1 MTRKMLRGNE
11 NKGGKTMKKAIV
23 AALMVVLLTSG
34 LLVGC
39 GGAVKGSGNLETQ
52 TFDFTGFTHVE
63 VGHAFEIELVQ
74 SDSYGV
80 TITADDN
87 LFKYIQVSKEGATL
101 KIGVEPITALWS
113 ATLKAEITMPQLRG
127 LALSGATRGTVSGF
141 SSTEN
146 LDIKVS
152 GASSLDLVEMS
163 AGDIDFEISG
173 AGRVTGDIIAG
184 DADFEVSGASS
195 VQLQGSASDIVIDV
209 SGASRAELAAFPVN
223 NADVKLSGASR
234 GTVNMDGRLD
244 VNLSGASRL
253 NYLGNPTLG
262 TFDVSGASTLEQK

>member
-1 MTRKMLRGNE
+1 
-11 NKGGKTMKKAIV
+11 MKKAIV
-23 AALMVVLLTSG
+23 AVLTVVLLTSG
-34 LLVGC
+34 LLAGC
-39 GGAVKGSGNLETQ
+39 GGVVKGSGNLETQ
-52 TFDFTGFTHVE
+52 TFDFTGFTRVE
-63 VGHAFEIELVQ
+63 VGHAFEVEIVQ
-74 SDSYGV
+74 SDSYSV

-87 LFKYIQVSKEGATL
+87 LFKYIQVSKEGGTL
-101 KIGVEPITALWS
+101 KIGLKPITTSWS
-113 ATLKAEITMPQLRG
+113 ATLRAEITMPQLSG

-163 AGDIDFEISG
+163 ASDIDFEISG
-173 AGRVTGDIIAG
+173 ASRVTGDIIAS
-184 DADFEVSGASS
+184 DADFEVSGAST
-195 VQLQGSASDIVIDV
+195 VQLQGSAKDIVIDA

-244 VNLSGASRL
+244 ANLSGASKL
-253 NYLGNPTLG
+253 EYIGEPTMGNINT
-262 TFDVSGASTLEQK
+262 SGASTLSKK